1 MSLLVVTIKR
11 STGGQREYIELE
23 KNKVPKTYAD
33 YLCWVKDMLNNSLM
47 ILSNISTG
55 NFAMAISRYV
65 LNIVFIL
72 ATFLHS

>member
-1 MSLLVVTIKR
+1 MSVLVVTIKR

-23 KNKVPKTYAD
+23 KSKVPKTYAD
-33 YLCWVKDMLNNSLM
+33 YICWVKDMLNNSSK
-47 ILSNISTG
+47 ILSSISNG